1 MFETIHILLKAD
13 DLQILSA
20 ATYEQAVA
28 VCVAH
33 VISLAI
39 VDSDSVSEN
48 QWSVAQSLKM
58 VRPGLPIVLV
68 EKEEGVS
75 GKPEGFD
82 AVISLST
89 IMQDLP
95 NKVRNLLENCR

>member
-1 MFETIHILLKAD
+1 
-13 DLQILSA
+13 
-20 ATYEQAVA
+20 
-28 VCVAH
+28 
-33 VISLAI
+33 
-39 VDSDSVSEN
+39 
-48 QWSVAQSLKM
+48 M